1 VAVSRARY
9 GAQIYTNDAGN
20 LGHALSREVSH
31 AAAFECDGAGK
42 SDGAE
47 SGNHSGEEKDH
58 GHDHAESHGSAMAV
72 E

>member
-1 VAVSRARY
+1 MDS
-9 GAQIYTNDAGN
+9 G
-20 LGHALSREVSH
+20 REVSH